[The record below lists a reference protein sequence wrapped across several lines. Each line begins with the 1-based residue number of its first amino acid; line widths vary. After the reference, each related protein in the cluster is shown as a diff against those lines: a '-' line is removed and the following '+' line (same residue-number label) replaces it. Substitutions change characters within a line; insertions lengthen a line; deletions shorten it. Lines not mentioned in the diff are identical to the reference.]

1 VKRVGLLTLLLVLV
15 FPTLSIPT
23 NAATPNLIGIAYD
36 IGGRGD
42 SGFNDAAGAGVDRAI
57 KELSVKFES
66 TVTLGTQSD
75 REARLQS
82 LVEKSANP
90 IIAIGADYAPA
101 IDALSE
107 RFPNTQFMLVDD
119 ASVAHLNVTSIIFA
133 ETQGAYLAGAAAALA
148 SKSGKVAMIIN
159 EKQSKLFWNGFNV
172 GVRNSKKNVK
182 ASIAF
187 ANKNYAAI
195 AKDLVES
202 GVDII
207 YLGVRGSSTDVLD
220 EITKLNLAKNR
231 KKGMPM
237 TYLISVTPDQFLR
250 VTTQSKEFLLA
261 RIEKRVDTAVFNLA
275 SAAVNGSQYLDIID
289 ESAGIYGHTFG
300 ISDDGITIDIRSRLL
315 NPYAKQITQA
325 KKQAQQIK
333 N

>member
-1 VKRVGLLTLLLVLV
+1 MRRIGLFTLLFVII
-15 FPTLSIPT
+15 FPILSFPSSAATT
-23 NAATPNLIGIAYD
+23 NAMGIAYD

-57 KELSVKFES
+57 KELNIKFES

-75 REARLQS
+75 RETRLLS
-82 LVEKSANP
+82 LIDKSANP
-90 IIAIGADYAPA
+90 IIAIGSDYGPA
-101 IDALSE
+101 VEALSG
-107 RFPNTQFMLVDD
+107 RFPNTQFVLVDD

-148 SKSGKVAMIIN
+148 SKSGKVAMIVN

-172 GVRNSKKNVK
+172 GVRNSKKTVK

-187 ANKNYAAI
+187 ANKNYATT
-195 AKDLVES
+195 AKDLIES

-220 EITKLNLAKNR
+220 EITKMNLAKNR
-231 KKGMPM
+231 KKNAPM

-250 VTTQSKEFLLA
+250 VSPQSKEFLLA
-261 RIEKRVDTAVFNLA
+261 RIEKRVDTAVFNIT
-275 SAAVNGSQYLDIID
+275 SAAANGSQYLDIID
-289 ESAGIYGHTFG
+289 QTSGIYGHIFG
-300 ISDDGITIDIRSRLL
+300 VSDDGITIDIRSKLL
-315 NPYAKQITQA
+315 EPYSKQIAQA
-325 KKQAQQIK
+325 KKQASQVK
-333 N
+333 G

>member
-1 VKRVGLLTLLLVLV
+1 MKRVGLLTLLLVLV

-23 NAATPNLIGIAYD
+23 HAATPNLIGIAYD

-57 KELSVKFES
+57 KELGAKFES
-66 TVTLGTQSD
+66 TVTLGTQGD
-75 REARLQS
+75 RETRLQS
-82 LVEKSANP
+82 LVDKSANP
-90 IIAIGADYAPA
+90 IIAIGSDYAPA
-101 IDALSE
+101 VETLSD
-107 RFPNTQFMLVDD
+107 RFPNTQFILVDD

-148 SKSGKVAMIIN
+148 SKSGKVAMIVN

-172 GVRNSKKNVK
+172 GVRNSKKPVK
-182 ASIAF
+182 ASLAF
-187 ANKNYAAI
+187 ANKNYAAT
-195 AKDLVES
+195 AKDLIES

-220 EITKLNLAKNR
+220 EITKLNSAKNR
-231 KKGMPM
+231 KKNMPM
-237 TYLISVTPDQFLR
+237 AYLISVTPDQFLR
-250 VTTQSKEFLLA
+250 VTPQSKEFLLA

-289 ESAGIYGHTFG
+289 ESAGIYGHRFG
-300 ISDDGITIDIRSRLL
+300 ISDDGITIDIRSKSLD
-315 NPYAKQITQA
+315 PFAKQIAQA

-333 N
+333 G